1 MDSRVKQA
9 YADFERFLSGAS
21 APALVGHSL
30 ATIVRQDV
38 RQVAA
43 CVVRDAYERG
53 GIERVFAARDRV
65 FDIFFYR
72 IVRFKRVYEFFPRFE
87 AALLGAVPKEDKEA
101 LADFVVS
108 NPWQE
113 IRPFGEGPSA
123 QEFALQVRREPS
135 ITTETF
141 NENLYRNAT
150 YHALSA
156 DKRYTFD
163 DATVRSTVV
172 EYQRQAAE
180 VFTDFVSLLKDAVL
194 RREILLSNAADADI
208 SFNDRPKFQI
218 ESYICQ
224 LADLGI
230 ALFNDQFLE
239 HSVQIAE
246 IVRALAAASDVD
258 LDELLP
264 FQLKA
269 SLLARTRLLECSST
283 KAGGFLLRR
292 LLPLFTQWQP
302 RRLLD
307 RLEKEEDQT
316 ERKFALA
323 VAETYGQHIFPDAV
337 DALERAD
344 VTAPWNHVRDLAY
357 LLSRIVTLHE
367 PTKGRA
373 VRALAPHL
381 RPGAPTALNL
391 QIVSALGNVGSEPA
405 AEALALKLA
414 HFEREFGK
422 SYEATEV
429 CHRIAAALLASG
441 SPRAQ
446 QAAFNFCVSHELID
460 RFRDSFARSVLAEP
474 VRQDIEARI
483 RREMRKLKLSFS
495 FVGDSLAACSLLSMY
510 GSASYPD
517 VAALCD
523 EIARTFPSHHE
534 LADAAARL
542 RAQSPLHGV
551 RDESFDLLLAERNVV
566 EAIVY
571 GCESGVTGHLA
582 AETLGGITCGLW
594 LRRAEV
600 RGAIVPA
607 LFLKGESAFFWVFS
621 LDEPNVA
628 ALRFDRE
635 TPMPGEAPVATAT
648 EAMLLDGLYRRRHVQ
663 EIIGGILLPES
674 RFTRRPLALAPS
686 DFDRF
691 EQPRAYEAVWSVL
704 ALPCDLQA
712 LVFGTGLS
720 EYEVY
725 RILFDFVRHGMV
737 SVESLLAD
745 PTMSSVDDSLTA
757 LTLSIRRIEG
767 NPIYFQAYKSA
778 ADLCAILAADV
789 KDEAIE
795 SALAVL
801 QTYFTEAYRHRRV
814 LSTLNIQLCLAVLDL
829 VGGYRKSSSGADRLE
844 LLAFLDSNFP
854 EATRWQEPP
863 EDEAAFI
870 QSVLE
875 QIENIDGVNDP
886 FDGVAGLGKK
896 QSAYEVLGS
905 LDEAISSQFAPDSE
919 RPLGGVSLTE
929 QEAREVLEVFGDIA
943 ASYVKPLKECVREV
957 ERNKRLGRP
966 TPVEWIDLV
975 HPSLELLLIAATKLG
990 DEEIYT
996 AMAQLDQAFKR
1007 ERRQVTGSYL
1017 SSDFGDA
1024 LLARYFRL
1032 EELLPSTF
1040 ALELQAGDLEAKRDS
1055 LIAKFILRQLPEID
1069 DRVITK
1075 LRFGGL
1081 SGYGQFIETPPSEI
1095 AQVADV
1101 DNQTAERI
1109 FMKFFQ
1115 YQDIYYRSADPEKQG
1130 KLIALFSI
1138 CLSSLKELHAET
1150 ERLARDEVA
1159 GVAGARDRKQAR
1171 MVDRQRALWSIFTL
1185 LCIRGDLAF
1194 IEQVQR
1200 VPFEARLGMIEG
1212 YFNDLVSAPLGPA
1225 KSGSGDLRNAASDET
1240 SAPQETS

>member
-1 MDSRVKQA
+1 MDSRVKHA
-9 YADFERFLSGAS
+9 YADFERFLAGTS

-38 RQVAA
+38 RHVAA
-43 CVVRDAYERG
+43 SVVRWAYEHG
-53 GIERVFAARDRV
+53 NGECIDGVFAARNRV

-87 AALLGAVPKEDKEA
+87 AALLGAVPREDKEA

-113 IRPFGEGPSA
+113 IRPFGELPSP
-123 QEFALQVRREPS
+123 QDFALEVRREPS
-135 ITTETF
+135 VSPEAF
-141 NENLYRNAT
+141 NEGLYRNAT

-163 DATVRSTVV
+163 DAAVRSTVV
-172 EYQRQAAE
+172 ECQKQAAE
-180 VFTDFVSLLKDAVL
+180 VFTDFVSLIKDAVL
-194 RREILLSNAADADI
+194 RREILLANAADADI
-208 SFNDRPKFQI
+208 SFTSRPKFQI
-218 ESYICQ
+218 ESYVCQ
-224 LADLGI
+224 LADLAV
-230 ALFNDQFLE
+230 ALFNDEFLE

-246 IVRALAAASDVD
+246 IVRALATASEVN
-258 LDELLP
+258 LDDLLP

-269 SLLARTRLLECSST
+269 SLLTRSRLIEFSST
-283 KAGGFLLRR
+283 KSRSFLLRR
-292 LLPLFTQWQP
+292 VLPLFAPWQ
-302 RRLLD
+302 RQRLLL
-307 RLEKEEDQT
+307 RLEQEEDQG

-323 VAETYGQHIFPDAV
+323 IAEAYGQEIVLDVV

-357 LLSRIVTLHE
+357 LLSRVVSLHE
-367 PTKGRA
+367 PTKARA
-373 VRALAPHL
+373 VRALTPHL

-391 QIVSALGNVGSEPA
+391 QIVAALSYIGSEQA
-405 AEALALKLA
+405 SEALTLKLA
-414 HFEREFGK
+414 HFEREFGR

-429 CHRIAAALLASG
+429 CHRIAATLIATG
-441 SPRAQ
+441 SPQAQ
-446 QAAFNFCVSHELID
+446 LAAFNFCASHELLD
-460 RFRDSFARSVLAEP
+460 RFRDSFARATLAEP

-483 RREMRKLKLSFS
+483 RREMRKLKISFS
-495 FVGDSLAACSLLSMY
+495 FVGDSLAACSLLTMF
-510 GSASYPD
+510 GSATYPD

-523 EIARTFPSHHE
+523 EILRTFPPHHE
-534 LADAAARL
+534 LADAANRL
-542 RAQSPLHGV
+542 RAQQALPHV
-551 RDESFDLLLAERNVV
+551 RDEAFGALLLDRTIV
-566 EAIVY
+566 ESVAYAVEV
-571 GCESGVTGHLA
+571 GLTGHLA
-582 AETLGGITCGLW
+582 AETVGGITCGLW
-594 LRRAEV
+594 FRRGEV
-600 RGAIVPA
+600 RGAMVPA
-607 LFLKGESAFFWVFS
+607 LFLKGENGFFWAFS
-621 LDEPNVA
+621 VDEPNVA

-635 TPMPGEAPVATAT
+635 TPMPGEAALTTPTA
-648 EAMLLDGLYRRRHVQ
+648 ALLLDGLYRRRHVQ

-674 RFTRRPLALAPS
+674 RFTRRSIALTPA
-686 DFDRF
+686 DFDRV
-691 EQPRAYEAVWSVL
+691 EQPRAYEAVWHVL

-712 LVFGTGLS
+712 LVYGTGLS
-720 EYEVY
+720 EHEVY
-725 RILFDFVRHGMV
+725 RILFDFIRHGMV
-737 SVESLLAD
+737 TVESSLGEG
-745 PTMSSVDDSLTA
+745 TMASVDDSLTA
-757 LTLSIRRIEG
+757 LTLYIKRIEA

-778 ADLCAILAADV
+778 ADLCAILATDV

-795 SALAVL
+795 SALSVL
-801 QTYFTEAYRHRRV
+801 QTYFTEAFRLRRV

-829 VGGYRKSSSGADRLE
+829 VAGYRKSSSGADRLE

-854 EATRWQEPP
+854 EATRWQEPR
-863 EDEAAFI
+863 EDEATFI
-870 QSVLE
+870 QGLLE

-886 FDGVAGLGKK
+886 FDGVVGLGKK

-905 LDEAISSQFAPDSE
+905 LDEAISSQFAPDSA

-943 ASYVKPLKECVREV
+943 ASHVKPLKECVREV

-1007 ERRQVTGSYL
+1007 ERRQITGSYL
-1017 SSDFGDA
+1017 SQEFGDA
-1024 LLARYFRL
+1024 LLARYNRL
-1032 EELLPSTF
+1032 EEILPSTF
-1040 ALELQAGDLEAKRDS
+1040 ALELHADDLEAKRDS

-1081 SGYGQFIETPPSEI
+1081 SGYGQFMETPPSEI
-1095 AQVADV
+1095 AQVAEV
-1101 DNQTAERI
+1101 DLQTAERI

-1115 YQDIYYRSADPEKQG
+1115 YQDVYYRTADPEKQG

-1150 ERLARDEVA
+1150 DRLAREELA
-1159 GVAGARDRKQAR
+1159 GIAGSRERRQAR
-1171 MVDRQRALWSIFTL
+1171 IVDRQRALWSIFTL

-1194 IEQVQR
+1194 IERVQR
-1200 VPFEARLGMIEG
+1200 APFEARLGLIEG
-1212 YFNDLVSAPLGPA
+1212 YFNELVSAPLDSHQGS
-1225 KSGSGDLRNAASDET
+1225 SGELRTTEPPS
-1240 SAPQETS
+1240 PQEAP